1 MVRKLGKGILAIL
14 LVLLAAAAAYVIY
27 MQIQYYRIDD
37 FTEIDTKN
45 PKQELLKEETSY
57 RIMTYNIG
65 FGAYSADYS
74 FFMDTGEW
82 KDGTKTVGEHARAF
96 SKEDELAN
104 TAGSLGLL
112 KEQGTDFIFVQ
123 EVDEKA
129 TRSYQV
135 NQKEILEEGLAEY
148 GSVFANNFHS
158 AYLLYP
164 FLEPHGSVQAGMLTF
179 SKYQILENIRRQF
192 PVSDAFI
199 TKFTDLDRC
208 FLVSRLP
215 VEGGKELVLIQ
226 VHLSAYDKGG
236 TIRAKQLTLLNEV
249 LEEEREKG
257 NYVIAGGDFNHDIAD
272 SIDTF
277 PSEQKIPE
285 WVYQISGDDLAEG
298 YRFVKAENAA
308 EVPTCRGADIPY
320 EKGVTYT
327 VIVDGF
333 LVSDNIEARAHNI
346 DAEFQ
351 YSDHNPVVMEFYM
364 RPNGFTD
371 TGCSIK
377 GGLAERLLVYARE
390 DLGEGQTFREYNK
403 IWPESSEEKGEW
415 REKNWMMSC

>member
-14 LVLLAAAAAYVIY
+14 LVLLAAVAAYVIY

-37 FTEIDTKN
+37 FMEIATEN
-45 PKQELLKEETSY
+45 PKQEMVQEGTAY

-65 FGAYSADYS
+65 FGAYSDDYS
-74 FFMDTGEW
+74 FFMDTGEM
-82 KDGTKTVGEHARAF
+82 KDGTRTAGKHARAL
-96 SKEDELAN
+96 SKEAELAN
-104 TAGSLGLL
+104 TEGSLELL
-112 KEQGTDFIFVQ
+112 KTQNADFIFTQ

-129 TRSYQV
+129 TRSYGV
-135 NQKEILEEGLAEY
+135 NQREILTEGLTGYSA
-148 GSVFANNFHS
+148 VFASNFHS

-164 FLEPHGSVQAGMLTF
+164 FNEPHGAVQAGMLTF
-179 SKYQILENIRRQF
+179 SKYQISENVRRQF

-215 VEGGKELVLIQ
+215 VEGKKELVLIQ

-236 TIRAKQLTLLNEV
+236 TIRAKQLELLNQV
-249 LEEEREKG
+249 LAEEREKG

-272 SIDTF
+272 SIEAF

-285 WVYQISGDDLAEG
+285 WVYQLQEDDLAEG
-298 YRFVKAENAA
+298 YRFVKAENAE

-333 LVSDNIEARAHNI
+333 IVSDNIEASAENI

-351 YSDHNPVVMEFYM
+351 YSDHNPVVM
-364 RPNGFTD
+364 
-371 TGCSIK
+371 
-377 GGLAERLLVYARE
+377 
-390 DLGEGQTFREYNK
+390 TFVL
-403 IWPESSEEKGEW
+403 
-415 REKNWMMSC
+415 

>member
-1 MVRKLGKGILAIL
+1 MGKKLGKVISGIL
-14 LVLLAAAAAYVIY
+14 LVLLAAVAAYVIY
-27 MQIQYYRIDD
+27 MQVHYYRIDD
-37 FTEIDTKN
+37 FTEIATEN
-45 PKQELLKEETSY
+45 PRQELVKSGTAY

-65 FGAYSADYS
+65 FGAYSDDYS
-74 FFMDTGEW
+74 FFMDTGKM
-82 KDGTKTVGEHARAF
+82 KDGTKTAGKHARAL
-96 SKEDELAN
+96 SKEEELAN
-104 TAGSLGLL
+104 TAGSLELL
-112 KEQGTDFIFVQ
+112 KTQNTDFIFTQ

-135 NQKEILEEGLAEY
+135 NQRKILTEGLSDYSA
-148 GSVFANNFHS
+148 VFANNFHS

-164 FLEPHGSVQAGMLTF
+164 FQEPHGAVEAGMLTF
-179 SKYQILENIRRQF
+179 SKYQISENTRRQF

-215 VEGGKELVLIQ
+215 VDGGKELVLIQ

-236 TIRAKQLTLLNEV
+236 TIRAKQLDLLNQA
-249 LEEEREKG
+249 LTEERGKG

-272 SIDTF
+272 SIDAF
-277 PSEQKIPE
+277 PSEQEIPE
-285 WVYQISGDDLAEG
+285 WVYQLQADDLADG

-333 LVSDNIEARAHNI
+333 IVSDNVEALAENI
-346 DAEFQ
+346 DAEFK
-351 YSDHNPVVMEFYM
+351 YSDHNPVVMEFM
-364 RPNGFTD
+364 
-371 TGCSIK
+371 
-377 GGLAERLLVYARE
+377 LL
-390 DLGEGQTFREYNK
+390 
-403 IWPESSEEKGEW
+403 
-415 REKNWMMSC
+415 